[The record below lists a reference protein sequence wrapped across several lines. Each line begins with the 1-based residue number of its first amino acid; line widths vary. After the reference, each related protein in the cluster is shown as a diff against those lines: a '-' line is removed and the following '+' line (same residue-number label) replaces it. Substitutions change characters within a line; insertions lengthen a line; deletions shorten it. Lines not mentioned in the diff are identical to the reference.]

1 ALYHSLVETLPLNV
15 FRKDLQGRFTF
26 ANLLFCRTVGK
37 SREEILGKT
46 DYDFYPSH
54 LAEKYRQDDNR
65 VIQQRQVFDLTE
77 EHCKPDGQ
85 KLYVQVLK
93 SPVYDAYGTVVG
105 TQAIFWDV
113 TDKVQAEQAMQQAKE
128 AAESANRAKS
138 IFLANM
144 SHEIRTPMNA
154 IIGMTDLVL
163 ETDLSIEQRDYLE
176 LVQKSAHSLLAVIND
191 ILDFSKV
198 EAGKLE
204 LDSAPFS
211 LRDQLG
217 DTLNTLA
224 PPAYQ
229 KGLELA
235 CHVPAEVPDDL
246 VGDPVRL
253 GQ

>member
-1 ALYHSLVETLPLNV
+1 
-15 FRKDLQGRFTF
+15 
-26 ANLLFCRTVGK
+26 
-37 SREEILGKT
+37 
-46 DYDFYPSH
+46 
-54 LAEKYRQDDNR
+54 
-65 VIQQRQVFDLTE
+65 
-77 EHCKPDGQ
+77 
-85 KLYVQVLK
+85 
-93 SPVYDAYGTVVG
+93 G
-105 TQAIFWDV
+105 TQCVFWDV
-113 TDKVQAEQAMQQAKE
+113 TDRVRAEEATHKAKE
-128 AAESANRAKS
+128 AAATANRAKTVL
-138 IFLANM
+138 LANI

-163 ETDLSIEQRDYLE
+163 ETDLSMEQRDYLE

-204 LDSAPFS
+204 LDSTTFS

-224 PPAYQ
+224 PRAYQ

-235 CHVPAEVPDDL
+235 CHVPAAVPDHL

-253 GQ
+253 GQVVVNLVGNALKFTEHGEVVVDVAVEARSESQLGLHFTV